1 VISRFPN
8 PCRVAGRLAERFG
21 QSSFFTQQEQVA
33 WTLFYIS
40 AWALFGSTAATNFGA
55 CAMSDCKNM
64 GLWEE
69 TALDRAIV
77 RQDDQLKKVI
87 DNSYNFLHDMCM
99 KLIDE
104 KCELQKQVNILKHEL
119 AMIRLDR
126 LGKEHDE
133 C

>member
-1 VISRFPN
+1 
-8 PCRVAGRLAERFG
+8 
-21 QSSFFTQQEQVA
+21 
-33 WTLFYIS
+33 
-40 AWALFGSTAATNFGA
+40 
-55 CAMSDCKNM
+55 MSDCKNM